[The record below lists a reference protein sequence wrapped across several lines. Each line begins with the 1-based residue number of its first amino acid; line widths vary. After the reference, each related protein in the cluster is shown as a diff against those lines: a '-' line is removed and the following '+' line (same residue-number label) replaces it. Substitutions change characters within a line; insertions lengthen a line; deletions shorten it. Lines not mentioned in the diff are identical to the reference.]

1 MLTAEKR
8 RNAGKT
14 QKENSNQS
22 KSTNGETEK
31 EAKHILKELQ
41 LT

>member
-1 MLTAEKR
+1 MLNSEKR

-14 QKENSNQS
+14 KENSNQS